1 MLTRSKSL
9 RFLRNNRRDVID
21 QEKGNTMPALK
32 ASQTDLDKYHA
43 STANLQLERNLKAP
57 DVVIRPS
64 TSGGPVERPVMSRRE
79 ISPAPSFHSEDHV
92 HSFQSPTSSTTVLY
106 TSDVTKEQGIIGIAL
121 GSPTRASH
129 WTPPPQAVD
138 SKTNSGI
145 TALPANMLTHPNAS
159 SPSLSG
165 PPGPAKPKLSR
176 WKSLFRK
183 AAPPPITPQEQ
194 AAFYQ
199 LSQSVDK
206 SARADSHHDE
216 EVNESKTSLKDETGR
231 DKLRNVS
238 PPAYKPDIRE
248 SRKWSHGEFVAPKSP
263 PQATSTRGRAVT
275 LGNPA
280 SDLQERT
287 IQRSIPA
294 THFPLRTETDDTA
307 STMDAISPKNVGA
320 FPAVESSSSTPTE
333 APILDIILPDITME
347 RYSIM
352 FGNLLQSGPSRSSLL
367 ERRQGNT
374 EKVKPL
380 NELSVKDNPP
390 VESFPLQRRV
400 TSPVVASSPRLTLF
414 PPTTTSRA
422 PSPLGTPVI
431 NRSKRDIKR
440 SKTLPSKSPVRTEFV
455 EISDRSEKKIDPAKL
470 APAAS
475 PYLKPALTPTSMSGS
490 ESEAESVSVVAAPIL
505 HGHGQPTTFHL
516 DDREPDW
523 ELCAPPPRAAKRE
536 ALVVPDK
543 PVSTL
548 VRSPSHRQPKVT
560 KMSALCSHPASAP
573 IDVPSPLQRLQSLST
588 PPHSASR
595 LGEKRAEIQAR
606 RREANGDN
614 IVTAKATVG
623 LARSVSLSRAHS
635 PRTVVRVS
643 TIPIEERVLDKLAL
657 TPTMVEVKNRK
668 SHRVQLEDA

>member
-1 MLTRSKSL
+1 MPGMLTRSKSL

-43 STANLQLERNLKAP
+43 STANLQLEGNLKAP
-57 DVVIRPS
+57 DVAIRPS
-64 TSGGPVERPVMSRRE
+64 TSGGPVERPVMSRRD
-79 ISPAPSFHSEDHV
+79 ITPAPSFHSEDHV

-121 GSPTRASH
+121 GSPTCASH
-129 WTPPPQAVD
+129 WIPPPQAVD
-138 SKTNSGI
+138 SKTNPGF
-145 TALPANMLTHPNAS
+145 TDLPANMLTHPNAS

-183 AAPPPITPQEQ
+183 AAPPPPITPQEQ

-199 LSQSVDK
+199 LSQSADK

-263 PQATSTRGRAVT
+263 PQTTSIRGRAVT

-294 THFPLRTETDDTA
+294 TNFPTRNETDDTA
-307 STMDAISPKNVGA
+307 STIDAVSPKNVGN
-320 FPAVESSSSTPTE
+320 FPAAEPSSSTPTE
-333 APILDIILPDITME
+333 APILDITLPDITME

-352 FGNLLQSGPSRSSLL
+352 FGNLLQSGPNRSSLL

-380 NELSVKDNPP
+380 NELSAKVR
-390 VESFPLQRRV
+390 LI
-400 TSPVVASSPRLTLF
+400 ASWALMVYTNSSIGRS
-414 PPTTTSRA
+414 TSRE
-422 PSPLGTPVI
+422 
-431 NRSKRDIKR
+431 
-440 SKTLPSKSPVRTEFV
+440 LPSSAQ
-455 EISDRSEKKIDPAKL
+455 SDFAGCDV
-470 APAAS
+470 
-475 PYLKPALTPTSMSGS
+475 LTT
-490 ESEAESVSVVAAPIL
+490 VNTV
-505 HGHGQPTTFHL
+505 
-516 DDREPDW
+516 
-523 ELCAPPPRAAKRE
+523 
-536 ALVVPDK
+536 
-543 PVSTL
+543 
-548 VRSPSHRQPKVT
+548 PSHDHV
-560 KMSALCSHPASAP
+560 SH
-573 IDVPSPLQRLQSLST
+573 T
-588 PPHSASR
+588 F
-595 LGEKRAEIQAR
+595 
-606 RREANGDN
+606 
-614 IVTAKATVG
+614 
-623 LARSVSLSRAHS
+623 
-635 PRTVVRVS
+635 
-643 TIPIEERVLDKLAL
+643 TIGY
-657 TPTMVEVKNRK
+657 TC
-668 SHRVQLEDA
+668 H

>member
-1 MLTRSKSL
+1 MPGMLTRSKSL

-21 QEKGNTMPALK
+21 QQKGNTMPALK

-43 STANLQLERNLKAP
+43 STANLQLEGNLRAP

-64 TSGGPVERPVMSRRE
+64 TSGGPVERPAMSRRE
-79 ISPAPSFHSEDHV
+79 ISPAPSFRSEDHV

-121 GSPTRASH
+121 GSPTCASH
-129 WTPPPQAVD
+129 WIPPPQAVD
-138 SKTNSGI
+138 SKTNPEF
-145 TALPANMLTHPNAS
+145 TDLPANMLTHPNAS

-165 PPGPAKPKLSR
+165 PSGPAKPKLSR

-183 AAPPPITPQEQ
+183 AAPTPPINPQEQ

-263 PQATSTRGRAVT
+263 PHATSIRGRAVT

-287 IQRSIPA
+287 IQP
-294 THFPLRTETDDTA
+294 
-307 STMDAISPKNVGA
+307 
-320 FPAVESSSSTPTE
+320 
-333 APILDIILPDITME
+333 PILDITLPDITME

-352 FGNLLQSGPSRSSLL
+352 FGNLLQSGPNRSSLL

-380 NELSVKDNPP
+380 NELSAKDDPP

-400 TSPVVASSPRLTLF
+400 TSPVVTSSPRLTLF
-414 PPTTTSRA
+414 PPTITSHA
-422 PSPLGTPVI
+422 PSPLGTPII
-431 NRSKRDIKR
+431 NRSKREIKR

-455 EISDRSEKKIDPAKL
+455 EISDNSEKRIDPAKL

-475 PYLKPALTPTSMSGS
+475 PYLKPALTPASMSGS

-505 HGHGQPTTFHL
+505 HGHGQPTTLHL

-536 ALVVPDK
+536 ALVIPDTS
-543 PVSTL
+543 VSTL

-588 PPHSASR
+588 PPHSA
-595 LGEKRAEIQAR
+595 I
-606 RREANGDN
+606 
-614 IVTAKATVG
+614 TAKATVG

-643 TIPIEERVLDKLAL
+643 TIPSEERVLDKLAL

>member
-1 MLTRSKSL
+1 MPGMLTRSKSL

-43 STANLQLERNLKAP
+43 STANLQLEGNLKAP

-79 ISPAPSFHSEDHV
+79 TSPAPSFHSEDHV

-121 GSPTRASH
+121 GSPTSASH
-129 WTPPPQAVD
+129 WIPPPHAVD
-138 SKTNSGI
+138 SKTNPGF
-145 TALPANMLTHPNAS
+145 TDLPVDMLTHPNAS

-165 PPGPAKPKLSR
+165 PQGPAKPKLSR

-183 AAPPPITPQEQ
+183 AAPPPPPITPQEQ

-216 EVNESKTSLKDETGR
+216 EVNESKTSLKDEAGR

-275 LGNPA
+275 LGNHA

-287 IQRSIPA
+287 IQQ
-294 THFPLRTETDDTA
+294 
-307 STMDAISPKNVGA
+307 
-320 FPAVESSSSTPTE
+320 
-333 APILDIILPDITME
+333 APILNITLPDITME

-380 NELSVKDNPP
+380 NELSAKDDPP
-390 VESFPLQRRV
+390 AESFPLQRRV
-400 TSPVVASSPRLTLF
+400 TSPAVTSSPRLTLF

-431 NRSKRDIKR
+431 NRSKGDIKR

-455 EISDRSEKKIDPAKL
+455 EGSDRSEKRIDPAKL
-470 APAAS
+470 APVAS
-475 PYLKPALTPTSMSGS
+475 PYLKPASTPTSVFGS

-505 HGHGQPTTFHL
+505 HGHGQTTTLHL

-536 ALVVPDK
+536 ALVIPDT

-573 IDVPSPLQRLQSLST
+573 IDVPSPLQRLHSLST
-588 PPHSASR
+588 PPHSA
-595 LGEKRAEIQAR
+595 I
-606 RREANGDN
+606 
-614 IVTAKATVG
+614 IAKATVG

-643 TIPIEERVLDKLAL
+643 TIPSEERVLDKLAL